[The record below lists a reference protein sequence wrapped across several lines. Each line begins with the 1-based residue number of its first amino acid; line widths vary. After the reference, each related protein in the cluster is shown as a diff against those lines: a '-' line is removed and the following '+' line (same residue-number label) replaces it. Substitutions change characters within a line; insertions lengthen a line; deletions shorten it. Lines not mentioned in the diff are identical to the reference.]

1 MKPKFQ
7 YDKHHIEER
16 TCHYPMTRQDL
27 YEARVENRQS
37 IPSSSSKK
45 NFDQGKEGSSLKKN
59 MDQGKRADKELGCV

>member
-7 YDKHHIEER
+7 YDIHHIEEI

-27 YEARVENRQS
+27 HEARVKNRQA

-45 NFDQGKEGSSLKKN
+45 NFDQGKEGLRSHGYVNVVS
-59 MDQGKRADKELGCV
+59 GFELDM